1 VDFSSPSFLIT
12 FAVMQTVVFLLLIR
26 LVDLYEHEP
35 FPMVAAMAAWGA
47 IGATAISLA
56 AGEAVRS
63 TLSPDVRT
71 VFGAAISAPVV
82 EELSKGVALL
92 AVFAATAWA
101 HNRYGSNRLS
111 GVTDGLVYG
120 AAVGLGFAFTE
131 DLHFL
136 VTSADLSAGFDVYL
150 ARRGLLGVGM
160 LRHAVFT
167 AAFGAGLGLA
177 TLQRSWIKRV
187 AYALAGVMLALL
199 LHGLNNGLV
208 NALMVRK
215 NGLEK
220 TARAIRDGA
229 LGRLDPSTF
238 DLAGRLTRL
247 IDYLVIVGFT
257 LAIAGWLAFQRKIIR
272 EELPE
277 EAESGLIDDRDWELV
292 PRYWERLSWYWQLI
306 RVGEIDRARIARRLH
321 VELANLAFLKH
332 QHKGAVDKGKEVA
345 RSRQR
350 VANLKAAQSVDVYAP
365 GSIV

>member
-1 VDFSSPSFLIT
+1 MDFSSPSFLIT

-26 LVDLYEHEP
+26 LIDLYEHEP

-56 AGEAVRS
+56 TSEVVR
-63 TLSPDVRT
+63 TLLSPDVRT
-71 VFGAAISAPVV
+71 VYGSAISAPVV

-92 AVFAATAWA
+92 AVFGATSWA
-101 HNRYGSNRLS
+101 HRRYGSNQLS
-111 GVTDGLVYG
+111 GVTDGIVYG

-160 LRHAVFT
+160 LRHALFT

-177 TLQRSWIKRV
+177 TLQRSWIKRIG
-187 AYALAGVMLALL
+187 YALSGLVLALG
-199 LHGLNNGLV
+199 LHALNNGLV
-208 NALMVRK
+208 NALMVK
-215 NGLEK
+215 ANGLAE
-220 TARAIRDGA
+220 TARAIRAGA
-229 LGRLDPSTF
+229 LADLDPSTF
-238 DLAGRLTRL
+238 DIAVRMTRL
-247 IDYLVIVGFT
+247 IDYLVMVGFG
-257 LAIAGWLAFQRKIIR
+257 LAIAGWLARQRRIIR

-292 PRYWERLSWYWQLI
+292 PRYWARLSWYWQLV

-332 QHKGAVDKGKEVA
+332 QHKGATDKAKEVG

-365 GSIV
+365 GAIV